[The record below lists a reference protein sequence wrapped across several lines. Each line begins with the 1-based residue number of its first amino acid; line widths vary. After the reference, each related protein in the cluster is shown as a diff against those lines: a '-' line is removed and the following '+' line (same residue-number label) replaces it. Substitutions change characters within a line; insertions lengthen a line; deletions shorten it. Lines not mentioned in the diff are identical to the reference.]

1 MHGAETGSV
10 LQHCS
15 NTALSC
21 RYFRP
26 TATKFQMHQ
35 VRVAT
40 MSPISIAVLLLALLP
55 TGRAGLAQ
63 DQGAAIQDQG
73 AGIIEGIVYD
83 PHEAVIVGV
92 WISIEN
98 TRIGELTNLRT
109 DDSGRYSA
117 SVQEGRYRVSMRPIA
132 GEPFGYTHAPFT
144 VSASE
149 KVIINFRPEPFAISD
164 SIEGG
169 HWIESPNFR
178 LGSGMQN
185 CHS

>member
-1 MHGAETGSV
+1 
-10 LQHCS
+10 
-15 NTALSC
+15 
-21 RYFRP
+21 
-26 TATKFQMHQ
+26 
-35 VRVAT
+35 